1 MNTGELLHIRDIGVR
16 FGGLVAVDGVSFD
29 VRAGELVG
37 LLGPNGAGKTTLLRL
52 ISGVVAPS
60 TGEIHFRHE
69 RLNRLSAAARARR
82 GIGMSHQI
90 VKPFGNMT
98 MLENVILA
106 AGGDVTRSP
115 WRAMATLNRTCLRE
129 KAFEYLQ
136 MVGIADLADKMPST
150 QPLGVLKRLE
160 VARAL
165 ATRPQMLLLD
175 EPLAGLGHSEAV
187 RLADLIRDLN
197 RSGVTIVLIEHN
209 IAEVMRICPRI
220 VVLDN
225 GRKIADGASAA
236 VMEDPAVVEAYLGE
250 GASHA

>member
-1 MNTGELLHIRDIGVR
+1 MNELLHLRDLGIR

-29 VRAGELVG
+29 VKAGELVG

-69 RLNRLSAAARARR
+69 RLNGMSSAARARR
-82 GIGMSHQI
+82 GIAMSHQI
-90 VKPFGNMT
+90 VRPFRNMSL
-98 MLENVILA
+98 LENVVLA
-106 AGGDVTRSP
+106 AGSEITRSP
-115 WRAMATLNRTCLRE
+115 WRAMTTLDRARLRE
-129 KAFEYLQ
+129 AALDCMRQ
-136 MVGIADLADKMPST
+136 VGIAELADKMPST

-175 EPLAGLGHSEAV
+175 EPLAGLGHAEAV

-197 RSGVTIVLIEHN
+197 RAGTTILLIEHN

-225 GRKIADGASAA
+225 GHKIADGPAAA
-236 VMEDPAVVEAYLGE
+236 VMDDPAVVEAYLGE
-250 GASHA
+250 GAVHA

>member
-1 MNTGELLHIRDIGVR
+1 MSGAELLHIRDVGVR
-16 FGGLVAVDGVSFD
+16 FGGLVAVDGVSID
-29 VRAGELVG
+29 VRHGELVG

-52 ISGVVAPS
+52 IAGVVAPT
-60 TGEIHFRHE
+60 TGEIHFRRE
-69 RLNRLSAAARARR
+69 RLNSLNAAARARR

-90 VKPFGNMT
+90 VRPFRSMT
-98 MLENVILA
+98 MLENVVLA
-106 AGGDVTRSP
+106 AGGEITSSP
-115 WRAMATLNRTCLRE
+115 WRAMATLDRARLRERALECLR
-129 KAFEYLQ
+129 
-136 MVGIADLADKMPST
+136 MVDIANLADRMPST

-165 ATRPQMLLLD
+165 AMRPQMLLLD

-187 RLADLIRDLN
+187 RLANLIRDLN

-209 IAEVMRICPRI
+209 IAEVTRICPRI

-225 GRKIADGASAA
+225 GHKIADGAAA
-236 VMEDPAVVEAYLGE
+236 VVMKDPAVVEAYLGE

>member
-1 MNTGELLHIRDIGVR
+1 MSTSELLHIRDIGVR

-29 VRAGELVG
+29 VKDGELVG

-52 ISGVVAPS
+52 IAGVVTPT

-82 GIGMSHQI
+82 GIGLSHQI
-90 VKPFGNMT
+90 VRPFRSMT

-106 AGGDVTRSP
+106 AGSEITSSP
-115 WRAMATLNRTCLRE
+115 WRAMATLDRTHLRERALECLR
-129 KAFEYLQ
+129 
-136 MVGIADLADKMPST
+136 MVDIADLADKMPST

-165 ATRPQMLLLD
+165 AMRPQMLLLD

-187 RLADLIRDLN
+187 KLADLIRDLN
-197 RSGVTIVLIEHN
+197 RTGVTIVLIEHN

-225 GRKIADGASAA
+225 GHKIADGPSVA

>member
-1 MNTGELLHIRDIGVR
+1 MSTELLHIRDIGVR

-29 VRAGELVG
+29 VKHGELVG

-52 ISGVVAPS
+52 ISGVVAPT

-82 GIGMSHQI
+82 GIAMSHQI
-90 VKPFGNMT
+90 VRPFRNMT
-98 MLENVILA
+98 LLENVVLA
-106 AGGDVTRSP
+106 AGAEITHSP
-115 WRAMATLNRTCLRE
+115 WRAMATLDRHRLCETALECLR
-129 KAFEYLQ
+129 L
-136 MVGIADLADKMPST
+136 VGIDDLADRMPST

-175 EPLAGLGHSEAV
+175 EPLAGLGHGEAV

-225 GRKIADGASAA
+225 GHKIADGASAA
-236 VMEDPAVVEAYLGE
+236 VMNDPAVVEAYLGE
-250 GASHA
+250 GAAHA

>member
-1 MNTGELLHIRDIGVR
+1 MSATDLLHIRDIGVR

-29 VRAGELVG
+29 VQSGELVG

-69 RLNRLSAAARARR
+69 RLNHLNSAARARR
-82 GIGMSHQI
+82 GIAMSHQI
-90 VKPFGNMT
+90 VRPFRNMT
-98 MLENVILA
+98 ILENVILA
-106 AGGDVTRSP
+106 AGGDITRSP
-115 WRAMATLNRTCLRE
+115 WRAMATLNRGRLRETAMECLR
-129 KAFEYLQ
+129 
-136 MVGIADLADKMPST
+136 MVGIAGLADKMPST

-175 EPLAGLGHSEAV
+175 EPLAGLGHAEAV
-187 RLADLIRDLN
+187 LLADLIRDLN

-209 IAEVMRICPRI
+209 IAEVMRICARI

-225 GRKIADGASAA
+225 GHKIADGASAK
-236 VMEDPAVVEAYLGE
+236 VMSDPVVVDAYLGE
-250 GASHA
+250 GAAHA